1 MTIEYSCY
9 QSDHVIV
16 VSLLQEGETPVYIA
30 SYSCRTDVLKC
41 LCENNADLNV
51 ADKVSYQLMIHVIIL
66 LGVDCFI

>member
-16 VSLLQEGETPVYIA
+16 VSLLQEGETPVYAA
-30 SYSCRTDVLKC
+30 SYNGCTDVLKC

-51 ADKVSYQLMIHVIIL
+51 ANKVSYQLMIHVIIL